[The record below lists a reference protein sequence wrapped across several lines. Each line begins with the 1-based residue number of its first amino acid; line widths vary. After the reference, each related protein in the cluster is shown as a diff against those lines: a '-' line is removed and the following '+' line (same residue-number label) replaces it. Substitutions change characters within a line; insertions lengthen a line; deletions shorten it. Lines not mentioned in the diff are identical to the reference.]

1 MNPQSRTATATA
13 DNPIASTRKPWY
25 FFGILSALLTSAF
38 FLPLWDLA
46 QYGLNNDL
54 YSHCWLMPVVVIYL
68 VWMDRDRISY
78 ANPDPLRGYSIIP
91 LFLAVASFCIFWIN
105 REHWTGERYENYLSS
120 VTFSFVMTVYAAAF
134 LTLGKSTIRSIAF
147 PLFLALFMVPFPVF
161 VKEGIE
167 TFFQHTSADAA
178 FWMIKL
184 AGINIFR
191 EGLVFHLSS
200 IVMEVAP
207 QCSGIRSSLVLFIT
221 SLVASHL
228 FLKTGWKRLAI
239 VLFVVPLAILRNGF
253 RISTLAYLCENI
265 SPDMIDSWVH
275 HRGGPLFFALSLIP
289 FFILLYVLWRT
300 EPRNPAREST

>member
-1 MNPQSRTATATA
+1 MDPQPTISAATA
-13 DNPIASTRKPWY
+13 NKSMASSRKPWSL
-25 FFGILSALLTSAF
+25 FGMLTIALTAAF

-54 YSHCWLMPVVVIYL
+54 YSHCWLMPVVVMYL
-68 VWMDRDRISY
+68 IWMDRDRISY
-78 ANPDPLRGYSIIP
+78 QDTTPLRVFSIVP
-91 LFLAVASFCIFWIN
+91 LALAVASLSAFWIN
-105 REHWTGERYENYLSS
+105 REQWTGEPYEDYLSS
-120 VTFSFVMTVYAAAF
+120 VTFSYVMMVYASAF
-134 LTLGKSTIRSIAF
+134 FTLGKSTLRSITF
-147 PLFLALFMVPFPVF
+147 PLFLALFMIPFPVI

-167 TFFQHTSADAA
+167 TFFQHTSAEAA

-184 AGINIFR
+184 AGISIYR

-228 FLKTGWKRLAI
+228 FLKAGWKRFAI
-239 VLFVVPLAILRNGF
+239 VLFVIPLAILRNGF
-253 RISTLAYLCENI
+253 RISTLAYLCEKI

-289 FFILLYVLWRT
+289 FFILLYLLWRT
-300 EPRNPAREST
+300 EPKMSSQAEK